1 MPPVKRD
8 SSVAVLPT
16 NPAGVTELSR
26 ARLPTKH
33 GTFEIVAFLDAKG
46 ERLDDIALI
55 RGDVSA
61 PGEVHVRV
69 HSECVTGDVLGSL
82 RCDCGE
88 QLHMAM
94 ERLALSDRG
103 VLLYMRQEGRGI
115 GIASKIEAYSLQD
128 KGLDTVQANLHLGFD
143 DDLRRYDLA
152 AGMLHALGVKRLV
165 LHTNNPKKVQ
175 GLEDAGIEVM
185 QREPLLVPARDE
197 NRFYLET
204 KKKRSGHLI
213 DFDEDEG

>member
-1 MPPVKRD
+1 VKRD

-213 DFDEDEG
+213 GFDEDEG